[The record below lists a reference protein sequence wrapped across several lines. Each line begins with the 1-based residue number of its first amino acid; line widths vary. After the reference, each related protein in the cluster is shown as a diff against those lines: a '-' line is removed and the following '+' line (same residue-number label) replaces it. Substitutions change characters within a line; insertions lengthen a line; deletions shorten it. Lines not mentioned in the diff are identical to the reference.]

1 MYKVSFKNKESVM
14 SSSVQAQTPMVVV
27 NNEKNKCESHTFSN
41 GRKLVYG
48 TTLGGAV
55 GLGAG
60 LLAAD
65 TLDLSETKKAVKKK
79 GWFGAGSN
87 DWTKFKKYLGEKW
100 TKVCDNSS
108 LAGKTNAWWN
118 RGLSRKTKVGI
129 KAGAGTAAG
138 VVALM
143 TLYNFLFGKKDV

>member
-1 MYKVSFKNKESVM
+1 M

-27 NNEKNKCESHTFSN
+27 NNGKSKRESHTFSN

-48 TTLGGAV
+48 TIAGGAV

-65 TLDLSETKKAVKKK
+65 KVELSEAAKTTKKK
-79 GWFGAGSN
+79 GWTGAISR
-87 DWTKFKKYLGEKW
+87 DWAKFKEYLGGKW
-100 TKVCDNSS
+100 KGVCNNSS
-108 LAGKTNAWWN
+108 LAQKTNVWWN
-118 RGLSRKTKVGI
+118 KGLSRKTQVGI